1 MNGHDIAAHIAALPA
16 AERYQLVRHI
26 LTQLDATAGMRHHF
40 APGGLQIAWWARPA
54 VEGGQVVVRFSLELI
69 VGVALAAI
77 VTAAVMV
84 TMFYFGPWADPPG
97 MDELWWLLSTAAVML
112 ASWRWWARR
121 RAT

>member
-1 MNGHDIAAHIAALPA
+1 MNRHDITAHITALPA

>member
-1 MNGHDIAAHIAALPA
+1 
-16 AERYQLVRHI
+16 
-26 LTQLDATAGMRHHF
+26 
-40 APGGLQIAWWARPA
+40 
-54 VEGGQVVVRFSLELI
+54 
-69 VGVALAAI
+69 
-77 VTAAVMV
+77 MV

>member
-1 MNGHDIAAHIAALPA
+1 
-16 AERYQLVRHI
+16 
-26 LTQLDATAGMRHHF
+26 MRF
-40 APGGLQIAWWARPA
+40 I
-54 VEGGQVVVRFSLELI
+54 LELI

-97 MDELWWLLSTAAVML
+97 MDELWRLLTTAAIVL

-121 RAT
+121 RAS